1 MNTAGEI
8 QRILVVDHT
17 KVVADGLTA
26 MLCAC
31 GFRARAEYSAAGAM
45 MAARDMS
52 PDTVIADAVNGSE
65 LACYFAQYHPACTVL
80 LTFGDTFAPSAPNP
94 QPPQQP
100 LAPSFTLELLA
111 SFAPTA

>member
-1 MNTAGEI
+1 MNLAGET

-17 KVVADGLTA
+17 KVIADGLTA

-31 GFRARAEYSAAGAM
+31 GFKARAEYSAAGAM
-45 MAARDMS
+45 IAARDMS

-65 LACYFAQYHPACTVL
+65 LACYFAEHHPACTVL
-80 LTFGDTFAPSAPNP
+80 LTFGDTFAPAAYNP
-94 QPPQQP
+94 EPPQQS